1 MKFTLVVALCFS
13 LNASAQ
19 KISII
24 EGNGKKLM
32 VADMTFM
39 DRITWG
45 GYEQIGKPAQS
56 ETDGAANTRA
66 IVAAV
71 GKNNG
76 YEGKVYAAKVCD
88 TLTAGGYS
96 DWYLPC
102 REETNVIHG
111 NYEKL
116 GLDEKMTIWS
126 STEANGTQAVTKY
139 FYSGAFYNVQKV
151 DLCHLV
157 CVRKND

>member
-1 MKFTLVVALCFS
+1 MKYILFVILLFS
-13 LNASAQ
+13 VSSSAQ
-19 KISII
+19 KITTIQ
-24 EGNGKKLM
+24 GNGKKLI

-39 DRITWG
+39 VITWG
-45 GYEQIGKPAQS
+45 GYEQIGKAAQS
-56 ETDGAANTRA
+56 ETDGPANTRA
-66 IVAAV
+66 IVLAV
-71 GKNNG
+71 GKNSG
-76 YEGKVYAAKVCD
+76 YDGKPYAAKVCD
-88 TLTAGGYS
+88 TLTAGGYT

-102 REETNVIHG
+102 KDETDIIHL

-116 GLDEKMTIWS
+116 KLDEKMTIWS

-157 CVRKND
+157 CVRKGD

>member
-1 MKFTLVVALCFS
+1 MKFILIVVLFFS
-13 LNASAQ
+13 IDSAAQ
-19 KISII
+19 KITTI
-24 EGNGKKLM
+24 EGKGKKLI

-45 GYEQIGKPAQS
+45 GYELIGKPAQS
-56 ETDGAANTRA
+56 ETDGAANTKA

-71 GKNNG
+71 GKNSG
-76 YEGKVYAAKVCD
+76 YDGKIYAAKVCD
-88 TLTAGGYS
+88 TLTLGGYS

-102 REETNVIHG
+102 KDETDIIHL
-111 NYEKL
+111 NFEQLK
-116 GLDEKMTIWS
+116 LDEKMTIWS

-139 FYSGAFYNVQKV
+139 FYSGAFYNVPKV
-151 DLCHLV
+151 DPCHLV

>member
-1 MKFTLVVALCFS
+1 MKYILMLALFFTA
-13 LNASAQ
+13 NASAQ
-19 KISII
+19 KISTI
-24 EGNGKKLM
+24 EGGGKKLM

-45 GYEQIGKPAQS
+45 GYEQIGKAAQS
-56 ETDGAANTRA
+56 ETDGAANTKA

-71 GKNNG
+71 GKNSG
-76 YEGKVYAAKVCD
+76 YDGKVYAANVCD
-88 TLTAGGYS
+88 TLTAGGHN

-102 REETNVIHG
+102 QEETNIIHQ
-111 NYEKL
+111 NFQKL
-116 GLDEKMTIWS
+116 KLDEKMTIWS

-157 CVRKND
+157 CVRKPD